1 MATTSVL
8 RFFMNV
14 IQLQYYEFH
23 TQIYQNV
30 YFSVYQWH
38 ISQADSVT
46 DQYPLHKL
54 YTLYKEHLPLL
65 VFIETFKIDKPDL
78 ASNQN
83 ITISIKQAH
92 YCDSILLS
100 FTGKYNYDLLLKERS
115 ATSHYHLQSFA
126 CNVES
131 YNAL

>member
-46 DQYPLHKL
+46 D
-54 YTLYKEHLPLL
+54 
-65 VFIETFKIDKPDL
+65 
-78 ASNQN
+78 
-83 ITISIKQAH
+83 
-92 YCDSILLS
+92 
-100 FTGKYNYDLLLKERS
+100 
-115 ATSHYHLQSFA
+115 
-126 CNVES
+126 
-131 YNAL
+131 